1 MNKIIVMFDMDG
13 TLTESR
19 LAFDETILSDSIYQL
34 TNHGIHFGIITGSD
48 EDYLREQMG
57 GFLSKTSSRFKTH
70 LLPCNGTKYFKP
82 PEFPNEDFK
91 LEHEVSM
98 ESHLG
103 VKEYRTLMQELI
115 YSQVDMASEG
125 VPLTGHF
132 INCRGSLVN
141 WCPIGRNAN
150 ADQRQEFIE
159 IDNERK
165 IRSRVITE
173 LKVMLKQ
180 KGLSNKVTLKFGGDT
195 SFDIYPRGWDKTY
208 GLRHFAGWDVWFV
221 GDRCEPE
228 GNDYEIF
235 QACTGQSYVSNGPTH
250 TKEIINDIITR
261 IRSKQ

>member
-1 MNKIIVMFDMDG
+1 
-13 TLTESR
+13 
-19 LAFDETILSDSIYQL
+19 
-34 TNHGIHFGIITGSD
+34 
-48 EDYLREQMG
+48 
-57 GFLSKTSSRFKTH
+57 
-70 LLPCNGTKYFKP
+70 
-82 PEFPNEDFK
+82 
-91 LEHEVSM
+91 M

-235 QACTGQSYVSNGPTH
+235 KACGDQSYVSNGPTH